1 MAGLFQPKRVQVPGL
16 LSDDGLTA
24 ALSNLTATTK
34 AVGAKAPPNTSAVDA
49 ADSIF
54 KEALK
59 AEPGLRNV
67 KPRVPGTELKMSPD
81 ARSSAMGKGISDAV
95 QSAPV
100 LSQVASAITQLGT
113 FTDPAVQLSEQKII
127 VDELKQKEQT
137 IKDAQALGEMMNKG
151 FESQPLDPEVLPL
164 ALEREAKR
172 RRDLIEAGQD
182 VAAAEKILPTQA
194 WWLNAVQVGTR
205 SALDMGVGTFR
216 APADLWDTVATIATK
231 GGDAKVEKS
240 DVSVWIDGIDKALT
254 NMLPG
259 DKARSKQ
266 FVTELAAG
274 TGSMTGFM
282 IAGWAG
288 KAVGLPA
295 GAVTATLGALTEAD
309 SMYQDA
315 DGFSATATQKFIALM
330 AGAGLGTTEAIPIDR
345 MFMRADVGTGGMI
358 RRLLEN
364 TTAGSLEEFIQE
376 ASQSL
381 GEDIVAKYAYDP
393 SRKIDP
399 VKAFESGLIGGITGG
414 ATASVTTV
422 LSGNNEVDPVKM
434 DEVQQTEAV
443 DAALEEESRRF
454 AAIIGDE
461 AADLGDGQDG
471 VAPAP
476 ASTNESAPGGGQA
489 AAARPDPVVVD
500 KPRGDAVQQILKP
513 VAAVKVPSDVLQ
525 QDVVLNPSA
534 PVEQQV
540 SVKAAPAI
548 DTPQFKTFF
557 KDSKAVTPTG
567 APLVV
572 YHGTGSKFTAFDP
585 KAHPVTDGGM
595 GLEAAGVR
603 PFFFSA
609 SKEIANDFAGGD
621 PEYVM
626 PVYLSLQK
634 PLEIDAKGTGWT
646 EFNDEIV
653 AAAKGGEYDGV
664 ILRNLSDTMGLTDVT
679 NPVSDVYVAFEP
691 TQIKSAI
698 ANNGDFDPTNPN
710 IDQQVADPIAAAV
723 QSAQPE
729 ASELE
734 PLPNH
739 EKKTSGPVPM
749 VVKAARAYAAAT
761 GMPLR
766 RQREYVK
773 VDVARA
779 TRIAQAYTDMKHE
792 PNDPAVAAAYKAL
805 AGETKAQYR
814 YVLATGLKIES
825 MKEGQPDP
833 YPEGPGKHVREDLLN
848 GHLWYYPTKFG
859 FGSDASFDPSTNPLL
874 EETEFKNDAGET
886 MLVNDLFRVVHDFF
900 GHGMEGAGFGARG
913 EENAWQAH
921 MRLFSESA
929 IPAMTSETRGQ
940 NSWVNYGPFGA
951 ANRAD
956 PKNTVYADQKTGIMP
971 SWTWQEGVE
980 DTAAYGI
987 SAPVEMTPETIVS
1000 MQLAGTQVTDATG
1013 APLVVYHGTPKK
1025 FSGAFDASKIGKRG
1039 DANDGFAFTSDRSVA
1054 EGYKGKG
1061 LLNRGEIKEV
1071 FLNMKNPRVVDMSGR
1086 TGDTASMMMTKGII
1100 IDGAKMDGNDGVIF
1114 RNIADN
1120 ADLTDK
1126 RSDVYIVFNAD
1137 QIVQRDAVPDVM
1149 QGANQFRDALL
1160 AAKAASK
1167 HGAVVHAYTA
1177 AEYSKMRLF
1186 LAPDGKAGFALKG
1199 DDIVSVF
1206 SQGGGRLRSIMDTA
1220 LANGGQRLDAFDG
1233 FLPKAYARLGFRETK
1248 RLPWDESQRPE
1259 GWTDDMG
1266 KPDVVF
1272 MEYASSDIDLSV
1284 ASYGTATKE
1293 FMDWDDGAAIRY
1305 SKENGYGDDRAEAGG
1320 LGTPLVL
1327 YSGAPHDL
1335 RVATRAMWLTPDRGT
1350 AEQFANGKDAEA
1362 QFDEDGNNIG
1372 GSVFTFHARMENPFE
1387 YDWEGNN
1394 WSTGP
1399 ETEYPTVYR
1408 VGDETYSSY
1417 ADAEQAISDM
1427 QDSARSDA
1435 EEAFRDDMANRMYVA
1450 PVGERFEVRLKPA
1463 EVTGGAS
1470 LRSSLNY
1477 YDIERKKYLDMANAE
1492 GVTDFQ
1498 AKTYRD
1504 QVKYWG
1510 DQIMRVSAQLAEIE
1524 VAKRAV
1530 ANAQDE
1536 VLGTFDAEEEARDFE
1551 NTYSE
1556 EGAVAAGDEAA
1567 DAVDTNIE
1575 EETDYESE
1583 GSGQTT
1589 DSVVQYARASG
1600 YDGVIFRDVDEGNG
1614 PVDVYVVITPGNAKS
1629 TANLGQWDRANP
1641 DILRMTGTATM
1652 RAPFKAEQTRPT
1664 KGIATPS
1671 PDPGNQDDVRLS
1683 KISRDFVT
1691 LLKLTARH
1699 GRLASKGSAV
1709 MGEYHR
1715 RAATIRLRTWTD
1727 LSTLVH
1733 EGGHAINDSMSA
1745 PMNAFVQ
1752 ANISEINNIAHT
1764 YYPGDLSQAPSET
1777 VRREGFA
1784 EFFRVYTLNPSHA
1797 RNKWPQLVASFEAVL
1812 KQEDPKIL
1820 DGLGSIAA
1828 SFSAWLQLPS
1838 RQLIR
1843 NMVVDGRREQGIN
1856 AAVKEL
1862 REQGF
1867 KTWMHEHARRSTEWL
1882 INRYASIADLETQL
1896 LNLAEKN
1903 RGAPI
1908 ELNRS
1913 DSPTTIMRLAR
1924 NAGSRAQV
1932 QITDGIIGY
1941 RSTMSSSR
1949 GLREALM
1956 TALKVNPDTTPAS
1969 LDEELMK
1976 DFDAYL
1982 IARRAFDEY
1991 RRFDLGEIERPPIGA
2006 QKGDVIRAI
2015 KEYEKTQPQF
2025 TAAAAIVHEYGMA
2038 MWQKRYDAGLMDKE
2052 TYEEGLQRQFYAPL
2066 QRDVSDK
2073 QGSGADSLHFGS
2085 SVLTKG
2091 PRFKGSDRDIISPMT
2106 VLMQMTF
2113 ALEKQIAEN
2122 DAKKA
2127 LAVLAD
2133 RAGQAGALV
2142 ERIPASQLIGQSF
2155 SVQQVAQRLTADSGL
2170 TAADASDLLTI
2181 LSGSIDKGDMM
2192 TLFRS
2197 EQAGTQGE
2205 NVLFFWENGKVA
2217 AIRLND
2223 SSLAA
2228 DVVNTMNAVGRENMD
2243 LLLEGVAA
2251 TSTVFR
2257 TAITSWP
2264 DFLMI
2269 NYIRDQFSAWIL
2281 TDVGYT
2287 PFVTGLGGIADEIRQ
2302 KQWAKSYNA
2311 AGGILGGMNVAALH
2325 TARVDRDIKALRA
2338 KGYIANVFGDVN
2350 GGWSNVPGAIKG
2362 LARLTAI
2369 TETGTRLGIYKKAYQ
2384 RAIKDGL
2391 SEYDASV
2398 EAAYIATDY
2407 IDFGL
2412 NGNKMLTARRTIP
2425 FLNAQLQGLY
2435 KMVRT
2440 LGGDEVARRKGL
2452 KFALGAFFKS
2462 TKNMPLSRTEKQAI
2476 RTGRAAWLKMMSL
2489 GLISAALWAVFKDDP
2504 DYEEAGEY
2512 LRTTGWVIPM
2522 GNGKIAYIPKPFE
2535 LAMIAN
2541 AVERGLEFA
2550 SGDATA
2556 VDRFKRGV
2564 AFALTPPT
2572 APPAIQSLV
2581 EVAAN
2586 YDFFTGTEIVPTY
2599 MKALDPQLQYD
2610 NYTSSIAKWV
2620 GSATGLSPLVVDHV
2634 LSGMGASA
2642 YRDISTMINA
2652 ADPTRPAPDET
2663 DMPIIRRFVR
2673 DVRRGSASAQDF
2685 WAQAS
2690 NTNGKMAQGAA
2701 TYKKFM
2707 EMGNEPAANR
2717 FLSTLDADRR
2727 AYAVLM
2733 TDFKPEEK
2741 RLNPFYR
2748 ARQVTSIVSGMRTEN
2763 GSALG
2768 LGDTSREPVVGEG
2781 PLTLPPMSRGVRA
2794 QVDDILSEIA
2804 RREVRNTM
2812 IATEQPGWKGKDI
2825 LPLEPT
2831 LDLLLAVSPDTYDEY
2846 NRRRVKAKVYDA
2858 QAVFDYWP
2866 EVRDRLVQDGPD
2878 AILSDAVAI
2887 AGVVF

>member
-67 KPRVPGTELKMSPD
+67 KPRVPGTELKMSP
-81 ARSSAMGKGISDAV
+81 AKRSDAMGKGISDAV
-95 QSAPV
+95 QATPI
-100 LSQVASAITQLGT
+100 LSQVASAVVGAGT
-113 FTDPAVQLSEQKII
+113 LSPEDQISEQKII

-137 IKDAQALGEMMNKG
+137 VKDAQALGEMMNKG
-151 FESQPLDPEVLPL
+151 FENQPLDPEVLPL

-194 WWLNAVQVGTR
+194 WWLNAAQTATR

-231 GGDAKVEKS
+231 GLDAKVEKS
-240 DVSVWIDGIDKALT
+240 DVSVYLDGIDKALT

-266 FVTELAAG
+266 FFTELSAG
-274 TGSMTGFM
+274 TGSMLGFLT
-282 IAGWAG
+282 AGWAG
-288 KAVGLPA
+288 RAVGLPA

-315 DGFSATATQKFIALM
+315 DGFSANATQKFITLM
-330 AGAGLGTTEAIPIDR
+330 FGAGLGVTEAIPIDR

-364 TTAGSLEEFIQE
+364 TTAGTLEEFIQE

-414 ATASVTTV
+414 ATATVTTV
-422 LSGNNEVDPVKM
+422 LSGNNEIDPVKM
-434 DEVQQTEAV
+434 DEGQQTEAV

-461 AADLGDGQDG
+461 AVDLGDDGQG
-471 VAPAP
+471 GMAAAPAG
-476 ASTNESAPGGGQA
+476 ANESAPGGSQTA
-489 AAARPDPVVVD
+489 VARPDPVAKAAYEAADEALLNERKTLTARRDALLALPPEQQDRSNGSEFARTVD
-500 KPRGDAVQQILKP
+500 RIEQIAGERGALRDNYQDSAAARPGPVKVDAPRGDAVQQI
-513 VAAVKVPSDVLQ
+513 
-525 QDVVLNPSA
+525 
-534 PVEQQV
+534 
-540 SVKAAPAI
+540 AAPPAA
-548 DTPQFKTFF
+548 PRA
-557 KDSKAVTPTG
+557 SG
-567 APLVV
+567 A
-572 YHGTGSKFTAFDP
+572 TETA
-585 KAHPVTDGGM
+585 TQQS
-595 GLEAAGVR
+595 AAGVST
-603 PFFFSA
+603 P
-609 SKEIANDFAGGD
+609 
-621 PEYVM
+621 
-626 PVYLSLQK
+626 
-634 PLEIDAKGTGWT
+634 
-646 EFNDEIV
+646 
-653 AAAKGGEYDGV
+653 AAKTVQSKAGTTFVDTRGSGKQYHGSSTPIAAIDEGHYNSKNIYGNGFYTTDAADIASGYQRKGGGEAPVMYEVQEIKPVPMADMEAPISGLPEP
-664 ILRNLSDTMGLTDVT
+664 LRKMITESDTMLEPAFASLGKENPSLREVMDELRDMSAGEGWSRDDVQEVFETVREQLVDAGYGGMSHRGGLKTNNPEHAVKIYFNPERDVRL
-679 NPVSDVYVAFEP
+679 VEVD
-691 TQIKSAI
+691 TQQFRA
-698 ANNGDFDPTNPN
+698 AQV
-710 IDQQVADPIAAAV
+710 DQQVADPIAAAV
-723 QSAQPE
+723 SAALPE

-749 VVKAARAYAAAT
+749 VVKAARAYAAAA

-779 TRIAQAYTDMKHE
+779 ARIAQAYTDMKHD

-805 AGETKAQYR
+805 ADETKAQYR

-956 PKNTVYADQKTGIMP
+956 PKNTVYADQKTGVMP

-980 DTAAYGI
+980 DTTAYGI
-987 SAPVEMTPETIVS
+987 SAPVE
-1000 MQLAGTQVTDATG
+1000 G
-1013 APLVVYHGTPKK
+1013 A
-1025 FSGAFDASKIGKRG
+1025 SA
-1039 DANDGFAFTSDRSVA
+1039 
-1054 EGYKGKG
+1054 
-1061 LLNRGEIKEV
+1061 
-1071 FLNMKNPRVVDMSGR
+1071 
-1086 TGDTASMMMTKGII
+1086 DTFHA
-1100 IDGAKMDGNDGVIF
+1100 
-1114 RNIADN
+1114 
-1120 ADLTDK
+1120 
-1126 RSDVYIVFNAD
+1126 
-1137 QIVQRDAVPDVM
+1137 
-1149 QGANQFRDALL
+1149 ALL

-1177 AEYSKMRLF
+1177 AEYAKMRLF

-1233 FLPKAYARLGFRETK
+1233 FLPKAYARLGFRETS
-1248 RLPWDESQRPE
+1248 RVPWDESQRPE

-1293 FMDWDDGAAIRY
+1293 FMDWDGGAAIRY

-1327 YSGAPHDL
+1327 YSGAPHNL

-1350 AEQFANGKDAEA
+1350 AENFANGKNAEA

-1372 GSVFTFHARMENPFE
+1372 GSVFSFHARMENPYE
-1387 YDWEGNN
+1387 YHWEGRM
-1394 WSTGP
+1394 WSEGP
-1399 ETEYPTVYR
+1399 ETEYPTVY
-1408 VGDETYSSY
+1408 VVDSENYSSY
-1417 ADAEQAISDM
+1417 ADAQQAVSDA
-1427 QDSARSDA
+1427 QDSARSTA
-1435 EEAFRDDMANRMYVA
+1435 EEDFRDDMANRMYVA
-1450 PVGERFEVRLKPA
+1450 PLEGADGTTDLFGTRFEVRLKSDRESVGDLEFRVRNATAYLADRVQALAAA
-1463 EVTGGAS
+1463 EKERDANTGSALGS
-1470 LRSSLNY
+1470 EYHVNNMRW
-1477 YDIERKKYLDMANAE
+1477 
-1492 GVTDFQ
+1492 Q
-1498 AKTYRD
+1498 RD
-1504 QVKYWG
+1504 TA
-1510 DQIMRVSAQLAEIE
+1510 AQQLVEFETKLVEA
-1524 VAKRAV
+1524 RT
-1530 ANAQDE
+1530 NPPQDE
-1536 VLGTFDAEEEARDFE
+1536 VLNTFDTEEEARDFE
-1551 NTYSE
+1551 NTYTE
-1556 EGAVAAGDEAA
+1556 EGAIAAGDEAA
-1567 DAVDTNIE
+1567 DAVDTNISE
-1575 EETDYESE
+1575 DYDYESTD
-1583 GSGQTT
+1583 GGQTT
-1589 DSVVQYARASG
+1589 DSVVQYAEARG

-1629 TANLGQWDRANP
+1629 TANLGQWDRENP

-1671 PDPGNQDDVRLS
+1671 PDPGNQEDVRLS

-1764 YYPGDLSQAPSET
+1764 YYPGDLSKALGET

-1784 EFFRVYTLNPSHA
+1784 EFFRVYTLNPAHA

-1820 DGLGSIAA
+1820 DGLNSISA

-1843 NMVVDGRREQGIN
+1843 NMVIDGRREQGIN

-2025 TAAAAIVHEYGMA
+2025 TAAAAIVHDYGMA

-2181 LSGSIDKGDMM
+2181 LGGSIDKGDMM

-2197 EQAGTQGE
+2197 EQAGAQGE

-2325 TARVDRDIKALRA
+2325 TARVDRDIRSLRA
-2338 KGYIANVFGDVN
+2338 KGYIANVFGDMN

-2384 RAIKDGL
+2384 RAIADGL

-2440 LGGDEVARRKGL
+2440 LGGDEAARRKGL

-2462 TKNMPLSRTEKQAI
+2462 TKNLPLSRTEKQAI

-2572 APPAIQSLV
+2572 APPAIQSMV

-2620 GSATGLSPLVVDHV
+2620 GKATGLSPLVVDHV

-2642 YRDISTMINA
+2642 YRDITTMINA
-2652 ADPTRPAPDET
+2652 ADPSRPAPDET

-2748 ARQVTSIVSGMRTEN
+2748 ARQVTSIVSGMRREN
-2763 GSALG
+2763 GSELG
-2768 LGDTSREPVVGEG
+2768 LGDTSRDPVLGEG
-2781 PLTLPPMSRGVRA
+2781 PLTLPPMSRGLRA